1 MKVQKLRELTPD
13 ELQHKHDE
21 LWSELFGMRIKHS
34 LGQLENPLQLR
45 ATRRDIARVKT
56 MLAQHGIKEIPR
68 RRKNIRPAATP
79 AKAKAKATATVKTTA
94 TAKTKVAAKTKTKT
108 KTTKS
113 AKPGAD
119 K

>member
-1 MKVQKLRELTPD
+1 MKVQKLRELTPE

-79 AKAKAKATATVKTTA
+79 AKAKAKAKTKTTA
-94 TAKTKVAAKTKTKT
+94 ATPAKAKAKAKTT
-108 KTTKS
+108 TTKS

>member
-79 AKAKAKATATVKTTA
+79 AKAKAKAKTKTTA
-94 TAKTKVAAKTKTKT
+94 ATPAKAKAKAKTT
-108 KTTKS
+108 TTKS

>member
-1 MKVQKLRELTPD
+1 MRVQKLRELTPD
-13 ELQHKHDE
+13 ELQHKHDD
-21 LWSELFGMRIKHS
+21 LWTALFGMRIKHS

-45 ATRRDIARVKT
+45 AARRDIARVKT
-56 MLAQHGIKEIPR
+56 LLAQHGIKEIPR

-79 AKAKAKATATVKTTA
+79 AKAKA
-94 TAKTKVAAKTKTKT
+94 
-108 KTTKS
+108 TKS